1 MNQSESAPPAQSI
14 RDQTF
19 FWDRLRAL
27 STGILETAFT
37 TFLLLIAIRQFNAGP
52 AAKAILA
59 CSFQGGMLFTPAIV
73 TLVAKSHL
81 SGARAASLIL
91 LASAAC
97 LAVAI
102 LFPSL
107 PVYLIGTATGMVL
120 ASLVIPLLTQIYQ
133 DNYGASERGTLFTRA
148 AVVRIGSCAAFAYV
162 GGWLLEQDMA
172 NAPVLLFVFVCA
184 QVFAAICVG
193 NFPARSGS
201 SAVPVNA
208 KGKVNVWH
216 ALHFVRDDAL
226 FRRTLIS
233 WMFMGMGML
242 MIVPLRVEYLVNP
255 KYKLGLTP
263 VMVAFIMN
271 IAPSLIRFF
280 FSPMWGRLFDRLNFF
295 TLRIILNGFL
305 SVSMLFFFHSRNVPM
320 LLFATVLFGIGTAGG
335 DVAWNLWVTK
345 VAKPEHVG
353 DYMSVHLLFN
363 GVRGL
368 IAPFLGFYATQFLP
382 IQWVTYGAIAFM
394 LTGCLVI
401 VPEARHLFQKR
412 PGKPIVANI
421 GGGSLGG

>member
-1 MNQSESAPPAQSI
+1 MNDPAAAPSVQAI

-37 TFLLLIAIRQFNAGP
+37 TFLLLIAIQQYDAGP
-52 AAKAILA
+52 TAKAILA
-59 CSFQGGMLFTPAIV
+59 CAFQGGMLFTPAIV

-97 LAVAI
+97 MALPI
-102 LFPSL
+102 LIPSQA
-107 PVYLIGTATGMVL
+107 VYLFGMAAAMIL

-133 DNYGASERGTLFTRA
+133 DNYASWERGTLFTRA
-148 AVVRIGSCAAFAYV
+148 AVVRIGSCAGFAYL

-172 NAPVLLFVFVCA
+172 NAPIVLLVFVIA
-184 QVFAAICVG
+184 QIFAAYCVG
-193 NFPARSGS
+193 KFPARPGS
-201 SAVPVNA
+201 TAVPVNA

-216 ALHFVRDDAL
+216 ALHFVRDDHL

-255 KYKLGLTP
+255 KYALGLTP

-271 IAPSLIRFF
+271 IGPNLIRFF

-295 TLRIILNGFL
+295 ALRVILNGFL
-305 SVSMLFFFHSRNVPM
+305 AVSMLLFFHSKNVTM
-320 LLFATVLFGIGTAGG
+320 LLISTVLFGIGTAGG

-345 VAKPEHVG
+345 VAKPENVG

-363 GVRGL
+363 GIRGL
-368 IAPFLGFYATQFLP
+368 IAPFLGFHATQYLP
-382 IQWVTYGAIAFM
+382 IQWVTYLAIAFM
-394 LTGCLVI
+394 VTGCLII

-412 PGKPIVANI
+412 PGKPVVANI